1 MSDKT
6 FLEQYILNE
15 NEGDAPSKVSKKP
28 DKLTQMQIDA
38 ENRRLRSK
46 ENAEWTKKITE
57 EKAKA
62 KKLGVRKDLESD
74 IRKRVSRLQKKF
86 PFKFPQGPT
95 EKLIKT
101 LLKDADMEFQKATK
115 AIEQAAK
122 KPMSR
127 RGMSVKDRFG
137 ARFPGKDGQ
146 NALRAAT
153 QRGKYKNPA
162 KVYRAVSQKTVG
174 RVWNWLWG
182 SIRSLWKAGKLKAV
196 DAFKDGLLKGL
207 GRVLW
212 GAGKFAMGGTIVGGF
227 LLAVDVFFL
236 AFEITR
242 AVNKIVT
249 ITLRK
254 ANLERHPWLNGK
266 MMYDG
271 EVGDPNAIADLLTPD
286 KDYIEQMVVPWLV
299 KSELI
304 KYGQEMAN
312 QARKKIPG
320 IGYDASFLYDDFRAD
335 AKRIAAD
342 EKKRMNQIKNLN
354 NAKNHRNINDLLTRE
369 MEAEGIMVGD
379 GELYPGQNY
388 RGTAGSDSVDP
399 KAKRFR
405 RLKRRPKAG
414 GTLNPRPVR
423 PAIGIG
429 DGVQT
434 RENKENND
442 LLKIINE
449 EIDKILG

>member
-1 MSDKT
+1 
-6 FLEQYILNE
+6 
-15 NEGDAPSKVSKKP
+15 
-28 DKLTQMQIDA
+28 
-38 ENRRLRSK
+38 
-46 ENAEWTKKITE
+46 
-57 EKAKA
+57 
-62 KKLGVRKDLESD
+62 
-74 IRKRVSRLQKKF
+74 
-86 PFKFPQGPT
+86 
-95 EKLIKT
+95 
-101 LLKDADMEFQKATK
+101 ATK

-122 KPMSR
+122 NPMSR
-127 RGMSVKDRFG
+127 SGQSFQDRFT
-137 ARFPGKDGQ
+137 ARNKGKDGQ
-146 NALRAAT
+146 NALRASL
-153 QRGKYKNPA
+153 QRSKYKNSA
-162 KVYRAVSQKTVG
+162 KVYRTVAQKTVG

-182 SIRSLWKAGKLKAV
+182 SISSLWKAGKLKAV

-342 EKKRMNQIKNLN
+342 EKKRMNEIKNLN